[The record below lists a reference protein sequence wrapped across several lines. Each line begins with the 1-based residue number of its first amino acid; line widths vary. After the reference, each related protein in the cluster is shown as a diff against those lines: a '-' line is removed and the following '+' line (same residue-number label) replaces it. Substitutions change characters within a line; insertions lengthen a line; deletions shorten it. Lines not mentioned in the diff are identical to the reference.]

1 MWGVRGVRVKPSN
14 RPICDPGPNP
24 SLAPLPNRVQ
34 GACRARTPGP
44 AARPRAPANMSMAS
58 ATREVQLPAT
68 AKRNQAPA
76 VGKFQEHAGLGGGG
90 WKWRVGVEADGRPWE
105 APGDSPPAPDAARRA
120 YGSPGP
126 HPTHPRPQT
135 TAQARTRR
143 PIWPLRPPRGRPWPA
158 QSTHFRR
165 HVERRRSSRLAR
177 LGPVDFFAR
186 PMSSD

>member
-1 MWGVRGVRVKPSN
+1 MWSVRGVRVKPSN

-58 ATREVQLPAT
+58 ATREVQLPLA
-68 AKRNQAPA
+68 AKRKQAPA
-76 VGKFQEHAGLGGGG
+76 VGNSRNSALGGGG
-90 WKWRVGVEADGRPWE
+90 WKWRVEADGRPWE

-120 YGSPGP
+120 YGSPGS

-143 PIWPLRPPRGRPWPA
+143 PIWPLRPPRGCP
-158 QSTHFRR
+158 
-165 HVERRRSSRLAR
+165 RLAQVAHTQVPCDQPTWPR
-177 LGPVDFFAR
+177 GPGPPLGVPWGHVR
-186 PMSSD
+186 R